1 MTDLYLQL
9 ILALAFVI
17 GVIYFLGAVLRKNQ
31 SKDGLMKVLGYQSLG
46 PKKGVA
52 AVKIGNNVLILGV
65 TPTDLKLFK
74 TMTDAE
80 AESFAEKR
88 IEKETTITGE
98 LSDKLKRLK
107 ALKDA
112 LR

>member
-9 ILALAFVI
+9 ILALALVI
-17 GVIYFLGAVLRKNQ
+17 GVIFLVGAVLRKNQ
-31 SKDGLMKVLGYQSLG
+31 YRDGLMKVMGYQSLG

-52 AVKIGNNVLILGV
+52 AVKVGKDILILGV

-74 TMTDAE
+74 TLTDAE
-80 AESFAEKR
+80 AERLSAPGV
-88 IEKETTITGE
+88 EKEMAIAGKS
-98 LSDKLKRLK
+98 SDKLSRLR